1 MTRIPAI
8 KKTLTKAQSHRGEL
22 DQKLLEGG
30 PSSPLS
36 AFRFD
41 LFLFLRVSAPPCE
54 PPFRFPSASLRLCA
68 RSLFCSPFAAYH
80 SSSVLSVSF
89 DSLAP
94 ARLALRANLR
104 MLYLAFP

>member
-68 RSLFCSPFAAYH
+68 RSLFCSPFAAFH
-80 SSSVLSVSF
+80 SSSVSSF
-89 DSLAP
+89 
-94 ARLALRANLR
+94 LRGEKFPPKNLTFHIER
-104 MLYLAFP
+104 TKFPVV